1 MYYHNGLRQKCRNSR
16 SPPRGI
22 QKWFEV
28 KGGGFSEGSSLGS
41 QIMWHPKAEDTHRVF
56 FPLHKDWS
64 NNLQSDPGQPMSP
77 QLWLDNR
84 RQRQFSYCTKAF
96 CLRRAHLDCF
106 SNPAPFFG
114 NFHGSSSLSIQP
126 FTHCLGSGP
135 LWNLFQLRMWPR
147 SITPWYQGTTAFS
160 LFPLPS
166 GCSVLSS
173 HN

>member
-1 MYYHNGLRQKCRNSR
+1 MQKFLVSSQRDPEVILSQRWGNSVR
-16 SPPRGI
+16 DPH
-22 QKWFEV
+22 WVV
-28 KGGGFSEGSSLGS
+28 KSCGTQRL
-41 QIMWHPKAEDTHRVF
+41 KTHTGYF

-84 RQRQFSYCTKAF
+84 KQRQFSYCTKAF
-96 CLRRAHLDCF
+96 CLRRAYLDCF

-114 NFHGSSSLSIQP
+114 NFHGSSSLSIHP

-160 LFPLPS
+160 WFHSLL
-166 GCSVLSS
+166 GVQLLVL
-173 HN
+173 